1 MVRALIA
8 WLTVGGYEFK
18 GDGVA
23 GRRPL
28 RRVR

>member
-18 GDGVA
+18 GGVA